1 MESLDQIVS
10 ELFQRL
16 ETHLNA
22 PNEASEGLLELRSKL
37 ETLGSTIGKKAAS
50 DALKALRSSEKSIL
64 RSRQRAIAVALADGL
79 KPLGIP
85 LEAGSPL
92 KRQRRRPAEH
102 PAPAEAESGARVDAS
117 VPQVS
122 PAKSG
127 VFGLRRGTGS

>member
-1 MESLDQIVS
+1 MDLDQIVE

-16 ETHLNA
+16 EIHLNA
-22 PNEASEGLLELRSKL
+22 PNDAFEGLQELRSKL

-50 DALKALRSSEKSIL
+50 DALKALQSSEKSIL

-85 LEAGSPL
+85 LEAGTPP
-92 KRQRRRPAEH
+92 KRRRRRPKSEAANAVQ
-102 PAPAEAESGARVDAS
+102 PASGE
-117 VPQVS
+117 VS
-122 PAKSG
+122 EGEPGATPTEGG